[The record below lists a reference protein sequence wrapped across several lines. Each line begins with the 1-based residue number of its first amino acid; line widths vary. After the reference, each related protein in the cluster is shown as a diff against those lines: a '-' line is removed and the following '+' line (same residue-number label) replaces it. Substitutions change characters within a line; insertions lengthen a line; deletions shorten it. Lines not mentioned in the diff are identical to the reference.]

1 MSNMHQHLHLTPWKP
16 MATQLPPDWVELSNT
31 LAEEVK
37 GSFRFYVL
45 DVVKYDAQKVGN
57 LLRSWGLPWQVVMA
71 GYLWEYDEDKI
82 RHANLYDAEMVL
94 SHINEANTYYSYIED
109 SVLTPLLT
117 PPYKDLGA
125 LLIAVAIFYEALC
138 TIQLQS
144 NQNPY
149 RGEKLS
155 QIEKIGRNLLN
166 ITKSLGIWAFKR
178 EIEDLIEQIRSP
190 RKFLEQKQEHDEILL
205 RDADKL
211 QEICLMLA
219 ESYQQTTQQPIKVV
233 YTACGVTGLERRIQ
247 DAHTTATSQ
256 KAQLT
261 GCDIVTFEVIVPT
274 VQECYK
280 ALGIF
285 SQLGR
290 IQDRVTDLISNPK
303 PNGCS
308 HIALGLE
315 MKSPGFFIDSVL
327 LRDFSPTTCQ
337 IQISTPVMDAIA
349 RYGCLHPDFYATYS
363 EQFQTGIAETL
374 DLLGI
379 WSSAEGS
386 IFNALRK
393 RFTNVPSQV
402 NVKEPIVVYDKKR
415 NAIILPQDA
424 TALDFAFKLDG
435 EIGEYAV
442 EAFIN
447 NRKAPLYRRLDA
459 GDIVEIRTS
468 NDVQTQ
474 SYWIED
480 KYAITPVAQQQIK
493 ASINRRTPT
502 NNKGYFLI
510 RQELERYHYIL
521 TPDELDQEL
530 RILTKRHKLEPT
542 QKYVELI
549 GETKELPYSP
559 EWAGQ
564 EIMSQIAERKE
575 SIRTDTGRS
584 NWVPKLD
591 MPLPANQKSPRH
603 SRICNACR
611 PKYPHDMKIKGL
623 LKRNGEMVVHKQ
635 SCPFLIE
642 RTVGKQSL
650 LLSMHWQ
657 LQPPALKVAFSI
669 ISRDRRGLIH
679 DITNSL
685 QRFECNLISINAEAI
700 LKFKKAQVHFVLEA
714 YADEEIQAIWQSLEN
729 IKEVL
734 NVDLNA
740 ASTPKATFERIQ
752 MLRKQNGTI
761 SDRIKVKPT
770 WEESVETLG
779 LRKSELKNPYDI
791 SHPATGKMFFGR
803 KREIQMMQREL
814 CEGDQGKA
822 MILYGPRRSGKSS
835 ICKHFL
841 EHHVHPPFWHAMFS
855 FQNASRL
862 TEETILRQLAEKV
875 CQKFREQLHHN
886 APEWQHFNEIDP
898 QARFRKILQ
907 HCIAQA
913 PETRL
918 ILALDEF
925 GGALEAYDKHFIEAS
940 FITFWKDLMSE
951 IPQLSLIFAL
961 PTSSHRTLTREFTNA
976 FSFAEPVKVIF
987 LDKESAE
994 HLLVDPLKDQ
1004 NIIIHPETVDLA
1016 TTLTAGN
1023 PYYITLIGYQ
1033 IIQQLNLDIYKQYV
1047 NDDDIHTVKEYLIG
1061 GGFNQNFDFLR
1072 REISNEELSTLESI
1086 VEITRSSNQS
1096 QVQLKKIARKL
1107 NWSFSH
1113 TKRHI
1118 DRLRNGLILQLEGPT
1133 ANPYC
1138 SFTIDLVR
1146 QWLENNYWF
1155 FTP

>member
-1 MSNMHQHLHLTPWKP
+1 MSDMHQYLDLTPWKP
-16 MATQLPPDWVELSNT
+16 TPTQLPADWLELSNT

-37 GSFRFYVL
+37 GSFRAYVL
-45 DVVKYDAQKVGN
+45 DVKYNAENVGN
-57 LLRSWGLPWQVVMA
+57 SLRSWGLPWQVVMA
-71 GYLWEYDEDKI
+71 GYLWEYDEEKI
-82 RHANLYDAEMVL
+82 RHANLYDVEMVL
-94 SHINEANTYYSYIED
+94 GHINGANIYSSYIED
-109 SVLTPLLT
+109 SVLTPLLN

-125 LLIAVAIFYEALC
+125 LLIAVASFYEALR
-138 TIQLQS
+138 TIQRQS

-155 QIEKIGRNLLN
+155 QFESVGRNLLN
-166 ITKSLGIWAFKR
+166 IAKSLGVWAFKR
-178 EIEDLIEQIRSP
+178 EVEDLIEQIRSP
-190 RKFLEQKQEHDEILL
+190 RKFSEQKQEHDEILQ
-205 RDADKL
+205 RDAAQL
-211 QEICLMLA
+211 QEICQALTI
-219 ESYQQTTQQPIKVV
+219 SYQQATQQPIKVI

-256 KAQLT
+256 KTQLT

-274 VQECYK
+274 IQECYN

-285 SQLGR
+285 SLLGR

-315 MKSPGFFIDSVL
+315 MKAPDFFVDYVL
-327 LRDFSPTTCQ
+327 QENLSPTTCQ

-349 RYGCLHPDFYATYS
+349 KYGCLHPDFYALYS
-363 EQFQTGIAETL
+363 EQFQTTIVETP

-379 WSSAEGS
+379 WSSTEGRV
-386 IFNALRK
+386 FHALRN
-393 RFTNVPSQV
+393 RLTNPPSQV
-402 NVKEPIVVYDKKR
+402 NVKDPIVVYDKKR
-415 NAIILPQDA
+415 NAIVLPQGA
-424 TALDFAFKLDG
+424 TALDFAYKLDID
-435 EIGEYAV
+435 IGEYAV

-447 NRKAPLYRRLDA
+447 NRKAPLYRKLDS

-468 NDVQTQ
+468 NDVQAQ
-474 SYWIED
+474 NYWIEEN
-480 KYAITPVAQQQIK
+480 YAITPIAQQHIK
-493 ASINRRTPT
+493 ALLNRHMPDH
-502 NNKGYFLI
+502 KGYFLI
-510 RQELERYHYIL
+510 RQELESNHYIL
-521 TPDELDQEL
+521 TPGEFERELH
-530 RILTKRHKLEPT
+530 ILTKRHDLGQAQT
-542 QKYVELI
+542 YVEQL
-549 GETKELPYSP
+549 GEMKEPP
-559 EWAGQ
+559 NTPGWAAR
-564 EIMSQIAERKE
+564 EIMLQIAERKE
-575 SIRTDTGRS
+575 SMPTGTRRS
-584 NWVPKLD
+584 HWVPKMD
-591 MPLPANQKSPRH
+591 MQLPANQKLPRH
-603 SRICNACR
+603 TRICNACR
-611 PKYPHDMKIKGL
+611 PKYPHDMKIRGL

-642 RTVGKQSL
+642 RTVGQQSQL
-650 LLSMHWQ
+650 LAVHWE
-657 LQPPALKVAFSI
+657 LQPPAFKVAFSI
-669 ISRDRRGLIH
+669 IAQDRTGLIH
-679 DITNSL
+679 EITNIL
-685 QRFECNLISINAEAI
+685 RRFECNLLSISGEAL

-729 IKEVL
+729 IKGVL
-734 NVDLNA
+734 NVEMNA
-740 ASTPKATFERIQ
+740 ASTSRATFERIQ

-761 SDRIKVKPT
+761 SDRVKVKPT
-770 WEESVETLG
+770 WEESIETVG
-779 LRKSELKNPYDI
+779 VRKSELKNPYDI

-822 MILYGPRRSGKSS
+822 ILLYGPRRSGKSS

-841 EHHVHPPFWHAMFS
+841 EHHVHPPYWYVMFS

-862 TEETILRQLAEKV
+862 TEETILKQLAEKV
-875 CQKFREQLHHN
+875 CHEFHKQLHHS
-886 APEWQHFNEIDP
+886 APEWQHFIDNDP
-898 QARFRKILQ
+898 QTRLRKILQ
-907 HCIAQA
+907 SCIAQV

-918 ILALDEF
+918 VLALDEF
-925 GGALEAYDKHFIEAS
+925 GGVLEAYEKHSFEAT
-940 FITFWKDLMSE
+940 FFTFWKDLMSD

-961 PTSSHRTLTREFTNA
+961 PTSSHRTLTREFPNA
-976 FSFAEPVKVIF
+976 FSFAEALKVMF

-1023 PYYITLIGYQ
+1023 PYYMTLIGHQ
-1033 IIQQLNLDIYKQYV
+1033 IIQQFNLDIYKQYV
-1047 NDDDIHTVKEYLIG
+1047 NDDDILTVIEYLIG
-1061 GGFNQNFDFLR
+1061 GGFNQNFDFLI
-1072 REISNEELSTLESI
+1072 REIQNNEELSTLESI
-1086 VEITRSSNQS
+1086 VEITRGTNQS

-1118 DRLRNGLILQLEGPT
+1118 DRLRNGLILQLEGPA

-1146 QWLENNYWF
+1146 QWLANNYWF